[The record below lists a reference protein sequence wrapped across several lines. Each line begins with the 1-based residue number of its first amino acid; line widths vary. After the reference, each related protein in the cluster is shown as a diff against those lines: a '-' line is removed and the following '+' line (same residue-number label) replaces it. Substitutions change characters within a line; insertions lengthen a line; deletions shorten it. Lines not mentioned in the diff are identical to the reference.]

1 MTYKE
6 SEFPQMLEVLVNYIK
21 KGIPAEEIVTQ
32 AYNLYKEVP
41 IYVGIVNMCL
51 ENLVK
56 QQNISQLKKGDSV
69 IIRDKNDTYKAI
81 VEKIDK
87 NNIYLKNVRI
97 ISAKKK
103 LKLRVNDIQKIYK
116 IEKDVLGKLWP
127 SLKFKKHKE
136 T

>member
-103 LKLRVNDIQKIYK
+103 LKLRVNDRQKIYK